1 MSSAAVPVEIIPG
14 YRESHSGIE
23 RKPFAFPP
31 ESLFAFSQESCS
43 SSPRN
48 RFHVHPGIPF
58 ALPRNPHSTSVRF
71 CRGANGISTVHTL
84 RTLSLSHQAVNKE
97 RRSIADAAITDRRE
111 SVPSPRCQCAC
122 FRGRC
127 KAFARCER
135 SVRRKRMGPA
145 GEDFIHLPQQL

>member
-1 MSSAAVPVEIIPG
+1 MEVFRFIDPSEVSSHRLHLVLRVAGAWATPDQFFGDPAVI
-14 YRESHSGIE
+14 
-23 RKPFAFPP
+23 FP
-31 ESLFAFSQESCS
+31 S
-43 SSPRN
+43 
-48 RFHVHPGIPF
+48 
-58 ALPRNPHSTSVRF
+58 STSVRF

-97 RRSIADAAITDRRE
+97 RRSIADAAITDRSE

>member
-1 MSSAAVPVEIIPG
+1 MEVFRFIDPSEVSSHRLHLVLRVAGAWATPDQFFGDPAVI
-14 YRESHSGIE
+14 
-23 RKPFAFPP
+23 FP
-31 ESLFAFSQESCS
+31 S
-43 SSPRN
+43 
-48 RFHVHPGIPF
+48 
-58 ALPRNPHSTSVRF
+58 STSVRF